1 MDSPPSAAI
10 LAARD
15 AEAARRE
22 GLVGVAAAGGAFF
35 IWGIA
40 PLYFGLV
47 DQVPAI
53 EVLAHRIFWTTV
65 LLGLGVALL
74 GRGHEILAVLRAGG
88 GTRRAYLLST
98 TLVSLN
104 WFVFIYAIQTDRL
117 LHASLGYY
125 ITPLVNVAMGV
136 AFLSERL
143 SWKQALSVGL
153 ATLGVANLVV
163 FYGTLPWIALA
174 LAASFGTYAL
184 VRKKA
189 RIDPLVGLLVETL
202 AVTPLAFG
210 FLAWLAVTGMGH
222 FGPESVGDG
231 WGMSA
236 LLVLAGPVTGIP
248 LVLYMMGAARL
259 RLGTM
264 GLMQYS
270 APHAPVPDRRP
281 GVRRGVLVRP
291 RPHLCADL
299 GRAGALQLG
308 HGAGIAA
315 GVAGPGDHAMPARG
329 GACPLGRER
338 RRPVPEGTGR
348 SLADIAV
355 RISASRTRPPGSAP
369 SAPGRARP
377 AAAAGA
383 RRCPW
388 CPRR

>member
-270 APHAPVPDRRP
+270 APTLQFLIA
-281 GVRRGVLVRP
+281 VLVFGEAFSSA
-291 RPHLCADL
+291 HALTFALIWAGLVLYSWDTVL
-299 GRAGALQLG
+299 GLRRA
-308 HGAGIAA
+308 
-315 GVAGPGDHAMPARG
+315 
-329 GACPLGRER
+329 
-338 RRPVPEGTGR
+338 
-348 SLADIAV
+348 
-355 RISASRTRPPGSAP
+355 
-369 SAPGRARP
+369 
-377 AAAAGA
+377 
-383 RRCPW
+383 
-388 CPRR
+388 